1 MLLFPLLYRDEQL
14 MDKMEKYRD
23 QVERVTISLQ
33 ECEEKLTG
41 FEIQVYLL
49 PHINALNSG
58 KNVFNHH
65 EITLFKQEEYHAN
78 DLRKELC
85 NVKKI
90 LVDEKRRSNG
100 DTVKINEFQSLFG
113 AVMKSYQDS
122 IDHMKQLGT
131 GM

>member
-1 MLLFPLLYRDEQL
+1 MLLFPLYRDEQL

-49 PHINALNSG
+49 STTQKCSKFW

-65 EITLFKQEEYHAN
+65 EITLY
-78 DLRKELC
+78 L
-85 NVKKI
+85 
-90 LVDEKRRSNG
+90 
-100 DTVKINEFQSLFG
+100 
-113 AVMKSYQDS
+113 
-122 IDHMKQLGT
+122 
-131 GM
+131 

>member
-49 PHINALNSG
+49 STTQKCSKFW

-65 EITLFKQEEYHAN
+65 EITLY
-78 DLRKELC
+78 L
-85 NVKKI
+85 
-90 LVDEKRRSNG
+90 
-100 DTVKINEFQSLFG
+100 
-113 AVMKSYQDS
+113 
-122 IDHMKQLGT
+122 
-131 GM
+131 

>member
-65 EITLFKQEEYHAN
+65 EITLY
-78 DLRKELC
+78 L
-85 NVKKI
+85 
-90 LVDEKRRSNG
+90 
-100 DTVKINEFQSLFG
+100 
-113 AVMKSYQDS
+113 
-122 IDHMKQLGT
+122 
-131 GM
+131 